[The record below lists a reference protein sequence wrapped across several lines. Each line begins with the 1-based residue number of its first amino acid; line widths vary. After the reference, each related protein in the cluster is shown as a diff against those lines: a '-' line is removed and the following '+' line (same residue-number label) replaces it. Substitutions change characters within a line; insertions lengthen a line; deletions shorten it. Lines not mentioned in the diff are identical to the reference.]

1 MKAGDLLKFNNNV
14 ISKIWK
20 CREPL
25 FVIFINDDK
34 SYVDVLDVTGKTFTF
49 SILGLV
55 EIK

>member
-1 MKAGDLLKFNNNV
+1 MKAGDLLKFNNTV

-20 CREPL
+20 CKEPL
-25 FVIFINDDK
+25 LLIFINDDE
-34 SYVDVLDVTGKTFTF
+34 SYVNVMDVTGKMFTF